1 MSICG
6 LYDVSVMAA
15 LGHGLGG
22 THLSNMGDTQ
32 TMSIP
37 RSFR

>member
-15 LGHGLGG
+15 LAHCFGG

-32 TMSIP
+32 TMSMP